1 MKIAY
6 LAKARPDLDALIP
19 NEIESVIVQSGADG
33 VYSAE
38 DLERISDADA
48 LVISME
54 PVNEQVL
61 AACPSVK
68 IVQRLGVGYETL
80 DLEAAA
86 RRGIPCCN
94 IPGVNKEAVA
104 EHGMALILALTK
116 RLLEADRLT
125 RARNWPEARLLTQQV
140 FELKGKTLGIVGLG
154 NTGASLARRA
164 RAFEMR
170 IVYNDIREIDAETI
184 EAVGAQYMEKE
195 ELFRTA
201 DIVSV
206 NTDLNESSY
215 HVIDAEALALMKPSA
230 MLVCCARGGVID
242 EEALRDA
249 LNEERIKAAG
259 VDVFEVE
266 PIEAD
271 NPLLSAKNIVL
282 TSHVA
287 GVTGET
293 TRRIFDWAH
302 DNVRAVVER
311 GERPRWVLNGV

>member
-6 LAKARPDLDALIP
+6 LAKARPDLDTLIP
-19 NEIESVIVQSGADG
+19 REIDSVVVQSGAGG

-38 DLERISDADA
+38 DLERICDADA

-61 AACPSVK
+61 AACPNVK

-80 DLEAAA
+80 DLAAA
-86 RRGIPCCN
+86 AKRGIPCCN

-104 EHGMALILALTK
+104 EHAMTLILALTK

-170 IVYNDIREIDAETI
+170 IVYNDIREIAAETI
-184 EAVGAQYMEKE
+184 EAVGARYMEKE

-206 NTDLNESSY
+206 NTDLNESSH

-249 LNEERIKAAG
+249 LNEDRIQAAG

-271 NPLLSAKNIVL
+271 NPLLAAKNIVL

-293 TRRIFDWAH
+293 TRRIFEWAH